1 MMLVNTN
8 LERKRRG
15 TGPGSGSEAGGR
27 RREIVEASIR
37 LLSKGGIQA
46 LTTRNLAE
54 RLGVTEPAL
63 YRHFKSKR
71 DILLGILEFFKEGQR
86 AMQARSAGSTAPP
99 LAALD
104 GMIGEVFRNFARNP
118 AMVTVILAEGMF
130 QNDRR
135 LSRMIFSIMEDRRE
149 SFARTIR
156 AGQDRGEIR
165 GDIGPEEL
173 ALLAMGAMRLLVTR
187 WRLSGFAFDLEAD
200 GARCRSAIRTLL
212 VRDDGSPE
220 KETEN
225 TGTETGTAKREGE
238 ES

>member
-1 MMLVNTN
+1 MDMMLVNTN

-15 TGPGSGSEAGGR
+15 AGPEAGGR

-37 LLSKGGIQA
+37 LIAKGGIQA

-71 DILLGILEFFKEGQR
+71 DILLGILEFFKEGQL
-86 AMQARSAGSTAPP
+86 AMHARLSGTADSP

-135 LSRMIFSIMEDRRE
+135 LSKMIFSIMEDRRE
-149 SFARTIR
+149 GFSRIIE
-156 AGQDRGEIR
+156 AGQGRGEIR
-165 GDIGPEEL
+165 GDIGPDEL

-187 WRLSGFAFDLEAD
+187 WRLSGFAFDLEAE
-200 GARCRSAIRTLL
+200 GARCRSAIRAILAIGN
-212 VRDDGSPE
+212 RKHNQE
-220 KETEN
+220 KETED
-225 TGTETGTAKREGE
+225 E
-238 ES
+238 